1 VIRSVPQSQLSQRSI
16 SSPLSFLWHTS
27 QGSCAKKIYDGSK
40 HPTRESGFSSVHTS
54 EESMSSSF
62 ADSVVATRLAAFLPP
77 AITKSKGREKSA
89 AILDQLIEPT
99 NVSSVRMWSMHDP
112 FDDEGHSRL
121 ALPSPQ
127 NHPAAPRADSM
138 IPSEDYREDSCFR
151 HSPAFQKQ
159 TRLQTTGASAY
170 SYGCAVVSH
179 HVVP

>member
-1 VIRSVPQSQLSQRSI
+1 MIRSVPQSQLSQRSI

-54 EESMSSSF
+54 EEESMSSSF
-62 ADSVVATRLAAFLPP
+62 ADSVVAIRLAAFLLP
-77 AITKSKGREKSA
+77 AMTKSKEREKSA
-89 AILDQLIEPT
+89 AILDRLIEPT
-99 NVSSVRMWSMHDP
+99 NVSSVRMHDP

-138 IPSEDYREDSCFR
+138 ILSGDCREGSCFR
-151 HSPAFQKQ
+151 HSQAFQKQ
-159 TRLQTTGASAY
+159 NRLQTMGASAY
-170 SYGCAVVSH
+170 SYGCAAVSH
-179 HVVP
+179 RVVP